1 MCWYKLSCKRL
12 ALLLPGFI
20 LLLGSIQSC
29 KQDSDSKSSKMI
41 FFDLKDYFR
50 TEAKRLAK
58 QNPVINKT
66 AVRNATSET
75 KKVHIPNWETELSLF
90 TESDINKPAW
100 KASYNVLSTDDFIIY
115 KALDPALIL
124 RTRKIVIKRSG
135 NKIRWI
141 LIYNHTKNKLYETTE
156 KLSYFPDS
164 LYLIEKM
171 QRVRLLG
178 TDRYRISGAFN

>member
-1 MCWYKLSCKRL
+1 MFWYKLSYNRF
-12 ALLLPGFI
+12 ALLLPGLI

-29 KQDSDSKSSKMI
+29 EQGGGGAARTIK
-41 FFDLKDYFR
+41 FFDLKGYFR
-50 TEAKRLAK
+50 SDSIRLSK
-58 QNPVINKT
+58 LNPIVNKT
-66 AVRNATSET
+66 VVHNTTSET
-75 KKVHIPNWETELSLF
+75 KKIHIPNWGAELTLF
-90 TESDINKPAW
+90 TQSDINKPAW
-100 KASYNVLSTDDFIIY
+100 TASYSVLTTNDFLIY
-115 KALDPALIL
+115 KAQDPAL

-171 QRVRLLG
+171 QRVRLLR

>member
-12 ALLLPGFI
+12 ALLVPGLA

-29 KQDSDSKSSKMI
+29 KQDSGDTSSKMI
-41 FFDLKDYFR
+41 FFDLKGYFKA
-50 TEAKRLAK
+50 ESIRLAK
-58 QNPVINKT
+58 LNPVINKT

-100 KASYNVLSTDDFIIY
+100 KASYNVLNTDDFLIY

-124 RTRKIVIKRSG
+124 RTRKIVVKRSG
-135 NKIRWI
+135 NKILWI

-178 TDRYRISGAFN
+178 TENYKISGSFN